1 MAGKPTKLPVEP
13 GSGGSGL
20 WWAAGVQEHPQ
31 GSAHSSASRNKEG
44 KSEWTFS
51 AGSLLWW
58 LHHSL
63 PSPAEIGHRF
73 SFSPSAGSFSPSA
86 GSLWGTPMAP
96 GAICNNNQQDKW
108 SHLWIKHFS
117 VPLIWS
123 NIAHQSFWK
132 TAISHLKPE
141 SCETNSFLQERVM
154 MLRVCLN
161 ANQCLSFVSCELKHW
176 AKSSAHVWHNTHWTQ
191 EESHWQWQPN
201 RSRHK
206 STLMNLMPSYPIN
219 IHFGA
224 EPQPIYLVYMLEKK
238 VQTKQQ
244 IFNKTDVPSF
254 RLLQLLCYNMSLAEA
269 ITFLLCEPWCSFTCF
284 IYIY

>member
-1 MAGKPTKLPVEP
+1 MNIF
-13 GSGGSGL
+13 
-20 WWAAGVQEHPQ
+20 
-31 GSAHSSASRNKEG
+31 SRL
-44 KSEWTFS
+44 F
-51 AGSLLWW
+51 ALVAPSL
-58 LHHSL
+58 L
-63 PSPAEIGHRF
+63 PSPAQIGHRF
-73 SFSPSAGSFSPSA
+73 SFSPSVGSFSPSA

-96 GAICNNNQQDKW
+96 GAICNDNQQDKL

-123 NIAHQSFWK
+123 NVAHQSFWK

-201 RSRHK
+201 KSWHK
-206 STLMNLMPSYPIN
+206 STLMNLMPSYPKNIN
-219 IHFGA
+219 FGA
-224 EPQPIYLVYMLEKK
+224 EPQPIFLVYMLEKK

-254 RLLQLLCYNMSLAEA
+254 RLLQLLCYNTRQLPFSFLSLGV
-269 ITFLLCEPWCSFTCF
+269 LLLVLFT
-284 IYIY
+284 YIKWLHKLNVHGKISPKNC